1 MKERSSNFE
10 LLRIVSMLMIVFYH
24 FGRYSGFSF
33 ADITGNFVYICFLE
47 LLGKVGVD
55 LFVFISGYFLI
66 NKNNWSV
73 SKTAKLWLQIFS
85 YSVGI
90 ALAFYIHCAYIKN
103 DEIVFSSFIYDFLP
117 ITTERWWFASTYFV
131 LILIYPFLN
140 KLLKALTK
148 KQYISMLILMIVLWS
163 VCGINAHWKFQGSNL
178 ATFVMLYSFAGF
190 IKLHMDD
197 VEIEKKKVSIALIAA
212 VLLALSVELAI
223 FKIGSYNEHTL
234 YYVRSLCSET
244 SLFTLSISLLIFL
257 LFKNMRMKTSK
268 VVNVF
273 ASATFGVYLIHE
285 NEHIRFLLWM
295 DLFNGKGLQNSLYLI
310 PYSIAVCIGV
320 YAVFTMIELARIYI
334 LEKNYMKLIYK
345 AEPKI
350 IVVVKNF
357 LTPIYRVFQ

>member
-10 LLRIVSMLMIVFYH
+10 LLRIVSMVMIVFYH

-33 ADITGNFVYICFLE
+33 TDMTGNFVYICFLE
-47 LLGKVGVD
+47 LWGKVGVD

-66 NKNNWSV
+66 NKNDWSV
-73 SKTAKLWLQIFS
+73 SKTAKLWLQIFF
-85 YSVGI
+85 YSIGI
-90 ALAFYIHCAYIKN
+90 AFIYCAFIKN
-103 DEIVFSSFIYDFLP
+103 DELGFSSFIYDFLP

-131 LILIYPFLN
+131 LILIYPFIN

-148 KQYISMLILMIVLWS
+148 KQYIFMLILMVVLWS

-197 VEIEKKKVSIALIAA
+197 VEIDKKKAGIALIVA

-234 YYVRSLCSET
+234 YYVRNFCSET

-285 NEHIRFLLWM
+285 NEHIRLLLWKV
-295 DLFNGKGLQNSLYLI
+295 LLHGKDLQNSPYLI
-310 PYSIAVCIGV
+310 PYSIAACLGV
-320 YAVFTMIELARIYI
+320 YAVFTLIELARIYI

-350 IVVVKNF
+350 IGAVKKI
-357 LTPIYRVFQ
+357 LAPLYRALQ